1 MDKKLYKVTELQTI
15 LVMYEVLATSED
27 EAEEIYAFEGA
38 QVGTECLE
46 CGVDGVELAE
56 KGIENEKQF

>member
-27 EAEEIYAFEGA
+27 EAEETYAFEGV

-46 CGVDGVELAE
+46 CGVDGVELVE
-56 KGIENEKQF
+56 KGIEDEQ